1 MKRGIILV
9 LTILLNIEIANAQS
23 LNLFGA
29 DVSILTLL
37 PIGLIFLVLLFFL
50 GLFIK
55 DTLTLKKKEVKREK
69 EEIRKEEKPKEEKE
83 PEKKNQKEI
92 LKVFFT
98 KIKDFESKISSL
110 TPKESLLQL
119 DAIAK
124 DFFKEKYS
132 INQEFSLSEL
142 DNLVNI
148 TKEEKRICNEVEVL
162 KFSGEEEAK
171 TEKVKRLTVSLSEL
185 IKELYYKTRD
195 KKEISRHLMIFVKIS
210 DFFIKHLKK
219 EEQTEI
225 KQETKEEVKL
235 AQKEIPL
242 TPIPKEEKEK
252 KIFEIHPPKFF
263 YYTKRLKILRELN
276 DGIRIAKDNSEEA
289 KKIYGK
295 SLIEYYRLPVTE
307 EEKITSKL
315 TELYSKIKDDEIHKK
330 QKISEKTKEIIKIKK
345 EGHKRD
351 REAKKILDSVE
362 RWITEIS
369 IKEEIKNEYR
379 SVILGIRRKITNTG
393 LSIHNFEKRET
404 KTISDSITSMG
415 SSIKLSIHNGFKG
428 ISNFFGRTISSIGRF
443 ERKEVEKTAEYIKN
457 IEGSIKNFENKEIT
471 NLSKIIHETNL
482 ELKNSKERIVGSIW
496 NNTHKLN
503 LSIKNFELEEQ
514 KKVHNLIK
522 KLENIKNIKEKIEKK
537 KLNMP
542 VPEKKEVIRET
553 QNVSLIKTK
562 IPQLNLKGFKIPEIK
577 LQDKENIREGPTT
590 QERWYKGILNIK
602 GFDLPRVGAQRV
614 KHPTEREVF
623 LFKHKVE
630 LPKENITTNRRPAEI
645 KKESISKLS
654 KEEEKIMQKIDKLE
668 EQKVT
673 RTEIEN
679 LKIRYRNYNTK
690 TPIFSREKSKIEREK
705 INKLERER
713 EELRNKLSSL
723 Y

>member
-55 DTLTLKKKEVKREK
+55 DTLTSKKKEVKKEK
-69 EEIRKEEKPKEEKE
+69 EEVRKEEKPKEEKE
-83 PEKKNQKEI
+83 ESEKKNQKEI
-92 LKVFFT
+92 LKIFFT

-110 TPKESLLQL
+110 TPKESLSQL

-132 INQEFSLSEL
+132 INQEFSLGEL

-162 KFSGEEEAK
+162 KFSGGEEAK
-171 TEKVKRLTVSLSEL
+171 TEKVKRLTITLSEL
-185 IKELYYKTRD
+185 IK
-195 KKEISRHLMIFVKIS
+195 
-210 DFFIKHLKK
+210 DFFINHLKK
-219 EEQTEI
+219 KEQTET
-225 KQETKEEVKL
+225 KQEVKEEVQL
-235 AQKEIPL
+235 TQKKIPL
-242 TPIPKEEKEK
+242 TPIPEEVKEK
-252 KIFEIHPPKFF
+252 KSFEIQPPKFF

-276 DGIRIAKDNSEEA
+276 DGIRIAKENSEEA

-295 SLIEYYRLPVTE
+295 SLIEYYKLPVTE

-330 QKISEKTKEIIKIKK
+330 ERISEKTKEIIKIKK
-345 EGHKRD
+345 EDHKRD

-369 IKEEIKNEYR
+369 IKEEIKNEYK
-379 SVILGIRRKITNTG
+379 SIMLGIRRKITNTG

-590 QERWYKGILNIK
+590 QERWYKG
-602 GFDLPRVGAQRV
+602 
-614 KHPTEREVF
+614 
-623 LFKHKVE
+623 
-630 LPKENITTNRRPAEI
+630 
-645 KKESISKLS
+645 
-654 KEEEKIMQKIDKLE
+654 
-668 EQKVT
+668 
-673 RTEIEN
+673 
-679 LKIRYRNYNTK
+679 
-690 TPIFSREKSKIEREK
+690 
-705 INKLERER
+705 
-713 EELRNKLSSL
+713 
-723 Y
+723 